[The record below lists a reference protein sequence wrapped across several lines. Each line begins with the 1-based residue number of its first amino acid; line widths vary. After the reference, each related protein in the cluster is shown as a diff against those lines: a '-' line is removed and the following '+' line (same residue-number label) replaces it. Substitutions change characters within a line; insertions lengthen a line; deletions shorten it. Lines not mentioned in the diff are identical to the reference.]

1 VISGGI
7 VKFASRACSSSAE
20 TRVAL
25 TRNEHGIATVAL
37 LRGNKMNALD
47 MSMFRAIAGVARE
60 LIGDRSVRAVV
71 LHGEGPAF
79 CAGIDIRAIIAP
91 PNTKK
96 NLSELLERPKDAI
109 SNLAQDVSY
118 LWRRVPVPVIAAT
131 HGVCFGGGLQIA
143 LGADIRVTSPTCKF
157 SVMEANWGL
166 IPDMGATVVFPELIP
181 KDVAMELTMTGRV
194 FKSPEALKLGL
205 VTRIADDPLAEAT
218 RLAREISTRSPDA
231 TAANK
236 RLLNATYSSKDD
248 GRSLAIE
255 TSLQRQ
261 LIGRWNQVAMSA
273 KGFGLHTILQ
283 PGFLQRSTMW
293 SKEAD
298 DKAEQEIISMLDDK
312 SSR

>member
-1 VISGGI
+1 MR
-7 VKFASRACSSSAE
+7 FASRACSSSAE

-25 TRNEHGIATVAL
+25 TRNEHGVATVAL
-37 LRGNKMNALD
+37 SRGNKMNALD

-79 CAGIDIRAIIAP
+79 CAGIDIRAVISP

-96 NLSELLERPKDAI
+96 NLTELLERPKDAI

-118 LWRRVPVPVIAAT
+118 LWRRVPVPVIAVT

-181 KDVAMELTMTGRV
+181 KDVAMELAMTGRV
-194 FKSPEALKLGL
+194 FKAPEALKLGL

-273 KGFGLHTILQ
+273 KGFGLPTILQ

-298 DKAEQEIISMLDDK
+298 DKAEQEIISMLDGK
-312 SSR
+312 TSR